1 MTSTIP
7 PPFDDDRVCV
17 LFVDDEPAILRAIK
31 RTLQNVPLEVL
42 TASDGR
48 AALTL
53 LDERRIDVLVSD
65 IDMPGMNGLELLA
78 LARRHHPTTLRM
90 LLTGQS
96 TLDRALQAINEGEV
110 VRIFPKPFAPDAFRA
125 ALESLAHRVT
135 QLRRDGED
143 SARLARRRE
152 MLQWLEGRFP
162 GTTAVATNE
171 AGDVLLDVARLR
183 ASIEAS
189 NASELAP
196 LLQAPRSYR

>member
-7 PPFDDDRVCV
+7 PPIDDDRVCV
-17 LFVDDEPAILRAIK
+17 LFVDDEPSILRAIK
-31 RTLQNVPLEVL
+31 RTLMNAPLEVL
-42 TASDGR
+42 TAPDGPT
-48 AALTL
+48 ALTL
-53 LDERRIDVLVSD
+53 LAERRVDVLVSD

-110 VRIFPKPFAPDAFRA
+110 VRFFGKPFAPSVFRDS
-125 ALESLAHRVT
+125 LESLAHRVT

-152 MLQWLEGRFP
+152 MTEWLETRFP

-171 AGDVLLDVARLR
+171 AGDVLLDVAELR
-183 ASIEAS
+183 AAIEAS
-189 NASELAP
+189 PASDLAQ
-196 LLQAPRSYR
+196 LLQGKRAYR